1 VLHARIAVL
10 ITSHNRRHQTL
21 ACLSSLLEQQADADQ
36 YKLRVV
42 HVDADS
48 NDATASAIEQKFPEV
63 ELVHSD
69 SDTYWGGGMRQAG
82 LVAGTD
88 EFDFHLWLN
97 DDVVLDPD
105 ALMRLVEVARRR
117 PDSIIVGQLRGV
129 LGRRPMG
136 VSAEGL
142 CPWRSPPLASRN
154 LQRNVTHSME
164 M

>member
-97 DDVVLDPD
+97 DDVVM
-105 ALMRLVEVARRR
+105 MRLVPVLLTMATLLDISFR
-117 PDSIIVGQLRGV
+117 DSTYPSAHTRSRTTGCGV
-129 LGRRPMG
+129 DTR
-136 VSAEGL
+136 A
-142 CPWRSPPLASRN
+142 
-154 LQRNVTHSME
+154 
-164 M
+164 